1 MKNKIEL
8 LEEVLKK
15 YRPDLDEQKRA
26 LISRE
31 LTKIES
37 SGRIIYAALKQ
48 MNEEE
53 KVLYLGSLSQ
63 AEHMRQHLSY
73 MATYPKLVSPVHER
87 RAKRP

>member
-1 MKNKIEL
+1 MKNKTEL
-8 LEEVLKK
+8 LQEILKK

-31 LTKIES
+31 LAKIES
-37 SGRIIYAALKQ
+37 SGRMIYDALKQ

-53 KVLYLGSLSQ
+53 KVLYLGSLIE

-73 MATYPKLVSPVHER
+73 LATYPKLVSLVHER
-87 RAKRP
+87 RARRP

>member
-1 MKNKIEL
+1 MKNKAEIL
-8 LEEVLKK
+8 QEVLKK

-31 LTKIES
+31 LDNIES
-37 SGRIIYAALKQ
+37 SGRMIYDALKQ

-53 KVLYLGSLSQ
+53 KVLYLGSLIE

-73 MATYPKLVSPVHER
+73 LATYPKLVSPVHEK
-87 RAKRP
+87 RARKP